1 MTIPLTLQ
9 IQFPS
14 GFNDIDPMS
23 LPPAMRAAM
32 MAANQPTRRPRRFD
46 EYYRVYPVVMLSGP
60 VREELNYGGKIMMP
74 PSALEKLSR
83 LNISYPMLF
92 ELRNGK
98 EGKVTHAGVLE
109 FIAEEGRVYL
119 PYWVS
124 IFPSHYVPLAEVL
137 NCC

>member
-1 MTIPLTLQ
+1 
-9 IQFPS
+9 
-14 GFNDIDPMS
+14 
-23 LPPAMRAAM
+23 MRAAM
-32 MAANQPTRRPRRFD
+32 MAAQGQGRRPRRFD

-124 IFPSHYVPLAEVL
+124 FPLSHLSFL
-137 NCC
+137 TKSLDCC